1 MEEERL
7 QMAVESSAKEK
18 GEQNELW
25 REEASSQ
32 LAFQSSFM
40 NYRLVLREV
49 RGVA

>member
-7 QMAVESSAKEK
+7 QMAVESSVKK
-18 GEQNELW
+18 GEQKELW

-32 LAFQSSFM
+32 PAFQSSFM
-40 NYRLVLREV
+40 NCRLALREV